1 MNSSSIRI
9 RDGRLE
15 DVSVIVEFN
24 QRMAMETEGKVLDS
38 GTLKK
43 GVEQGLRQP
52 GKCRFFVAELQG
64 QVVGQAMI
72 TYEWSDWDN
81 RDLWW
86 IQSVFVHPDHRRQ
99 KVFTQ
104 LYRHIESLASEKNQV
119 RALRLYVKE
128 YNAVGQAVYKKL
140 SMSYTGYHVYEREF
154 SPFTGPS
161 RASPCQDCLDIG

>member
-1 MNSSSIRI
+1 MSNSSIQIRE
-9 RDGRLE
+9 GRLE
-15 DVSVIVEFN
+15 DVPAIVEYN
-24 QRMAMETEGKVLDS
+24 QRMAMETENKKLNLEI
-38 GTLKK
+38 LKK
-43 GVEQGLRQP
+43 GVEQGLQQP
-52 GKCRFFVAELQG
+52 GKCQFFVAEVQG
-64 QVVGQAMI
+64 KVVGQAMI

-86 IQSVFVHPDHRRQ
+86 IQSVYVHPDYRRQ

-128 YNAVGQAVYKKL
+128 DNDVGQAVYQKL

-154 SPFTGPS
+154 
-161 RASPCQDCLDIG
+161 